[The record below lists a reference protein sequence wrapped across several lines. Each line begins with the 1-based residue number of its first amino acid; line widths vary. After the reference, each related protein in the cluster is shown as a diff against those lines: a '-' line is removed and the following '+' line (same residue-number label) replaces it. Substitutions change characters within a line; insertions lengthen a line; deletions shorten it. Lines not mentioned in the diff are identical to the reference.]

1 MDFFTKVYSL
11 IRLCIISSIAQLA
24 ALVKVSYVFG
34 TIAGFFSLSSLII
47 PAGAASFGFGS
58 VLGASMVAW
67 VIHAVISKSI
77 LIGLT
82 YQLPTLCASLSF
94 SGSRK
99 LFYGVIPAVC
109 MILFI
114 AHPASI
120 GGQAYALYWL
130 IPMLLGMCRVRSLYL
145 RSLAAT
151 FIAHAVGSVIWLY
164 AGKLTGSAW
173 PALMPIVAI
182 ERLVFAGIITG
193 VAVLFMG
200 IEKSLQFVIGAPNRS
215 VAKVGVC
222 AAPARKC
229 GVLHKDIIVSSE
241 SGL

>member
-11 IRLCIISSIAQLA
+11 IRLCIISSITQVA

-34 TIAGFFSLSSLII
+34 TITGFFSLSGLII
-47 PAGAASFGFGS
+47 PAGAASFGLSS
-58 VLGASMVAW
+58 VLGASMFAW

-99 LFYGVIPAVC
+99 LFYGVIPALC

-120 GGQAYALYWL
+120 GGQVYSLYWL
-130 IPMLLGMCRVRSLYL
+130 VPMILGVCRVQSLYL

-164 AGKLTGSAW
+164 AGKVSGSAW
-173 PALMPIVAI
+173 LALMPVVAI
-182 ERLVFAGIITG
+182 ERLVFAGVITG
-193 VAVLFMG
+193 IAVLFVG
-200 IEKSLQFVIGAPNRS
+200 IEKVLRS
-215 VAKVGVC
+215 HNSVTV
-222 AAPARKC
+222 P
-229 GVLHKDIIVSSE
+229 SE
-241 SGL
+241 NGL